1 MRLYFLLFTC
11 KYPDHPVLVRK
22 EIVADCLVEQSLLI
36 LLQLLDF
43 CHSHPVVLVE
53 HTLQQVHV
61 LLDVVEVV
69 DDVLRIGKIG
79 KYQGMVSL
87 GTELLNLFQSFLVGR
102 EYQFYVAIRIT
113 SWYNIDRFFT
123 NHVVKEAWRAFLV
136 KMGFD
141 GRNPTIEEHIQL
153 VNKGDRTRDHHSSL
167 TYFCFKVN
175 VSSLEKHQTLF
186 IGSKADDFLCRQ
198 FLNNLFGIV
207 YSHCLTGIVC
217 KVPFC

>member
-1 MRLYFLLFTC
+1 MRSYFLLFTC

-43 CHSHPVVLVE
+43 CHSHPVVLVK

-69 DDVLRIGKIG
+69 DNVLRVGEVG
-79 KYQGMVSL
+79 KYQGVVCL
-87 GTELLNLFQSFLVGR
+87 GTELLNFFQSFLVSR
-102 EYQFYVAIRIT
+102 EYQFYVAVRIT
-113 SWYNIDRFFT
+113 RRYNIDGFFT
-123 NHVVKEAWRAFLV
+123 NHVVKETWSAFLIEV
-136 KMGFD
+136 CLD
-141 GRNPTIEEHIQL
+141 WRDSAAEEHIQFIYE
-153 VNKGDRTRDHHSSL
+153 GDRTRNHHSSL
-167 TYFCFKVN
+167 TYLCFKVY
-175 VSSLEKHQTLF
+175 VSSLEQHQALF